1 MVTNKTLLVIFVTL
15 ASVTAQ
21 TFQYS
26 RGWTNGKR
34 NGHREDARDVSAR
47 DVPARDVTAR
57 NLPARDNAR
66 GISASLEK
74 IISPCQMNK
83 LRYVLEGK
91 KTQTVKRT
99 RQRMQALQAI
109 ECPVHRPNNKVFVC
123 LSVYR

>member
-34 NGHREDARDVSAR
+34 NGHREDARDVPAR
-47 DVPARDVTAR
+47 DVPTRDVTAR
-57 NLPARDNAR
+57 NVPTRDNAR

-83 LRYVLEGK
+83 LRYVLEGNIG
-91 KTQTVKRT
+91 Q
-99 RQRMQALQAI
+99 MLQINLDDSARFGV
-109 ECPVHRPNNKVFVC
+109 P
-123 LSVYR
+123 